1 MGIFDWLFGKSK
13 PSYDNSTAWV
23 EYRDNPSRRRGGR
36 GRSSAK
42 TGRRPVYAPQGAS
55 LGAFLGAPVGGRGKG
70 LKVRGRSVRPNPYA
84 PCDSDEAWG
93 RVPKHLRRPS
103 KYASSRLNLTRGKH
117 AGTMEVI
124 GCGTSQ
130 SRVRKYGGR
139 RDTTFAVRF
148 LEPDMSVDGTRGI
161 RYVPKSWFT
170 GNARRI
176 ERIAKAASSSA
187 PAPKRRKK
195 ARRAKATAQP
205 TRRTTAK
212 RATAK
217 RAAPKRLTAGTRR
230 FATAVRGRAA
240 KALPRGTKRVR
251 GNLCIGPDKKFAS
264 CASLKVRHGGAVV
277 ARRSKGSSKGVL
289 GLSKIRK
296 QYERAVMAGDPLAPV
311 LQRRLIAMTGGRS
324 APAPARKPSKPARR
338 KSRPGRPSARD
349 TSTASLQSRYD
360 AAVASGSPTQYLL
373 RAELMKARPN
383 PFYAV
388 PRGHRF

>member
-1 MGIFDWLFGKSK
+1 MGIFDWLFGKSKSK

-23 EYRDNPSRRRGGR
+23 EYRDNPSRRRGR

-42 TGRRPVYAPQGAS
+42 TGRRPIYAPQGAS

-70 LKVRGRSVRPNPYA
+70 LKVRGRSVRTNPYA

-103 KYASSRLNLTRGKH
+103 KYASAKLHLTRGKY

-130 SRVRKYGGR
+130 SRVLRYGGR
-139 RDTTFAVRF
+139 RDTTFAVQF
-148 LEPDMSVDGTRGI
+148 LEPDMTVDGTRGI

-176 ERIAKAASSSA
+176 ERIAKAAA
-187 PAPKRRKK
+187 AGTPLPKRRKK
-195 ARRAKATAQP
+195 ARRAKASAQP
-205 TRRTTAK
+205 TRR
-212 RATAK
+212 
-217 RAAPKRLTAGTRR
+217 P
-230 FATAVRGRAA
+230 ATAVRGSSA

-251 GNLCIGPDKKFAS
+251 GNLCIGPDKKFAN
-264 CASLKVRHGGAVV
+264 CASLKVRHGGAVAV
-277 ARRSKGSSKGVL
+277 RRGKGSSKGIV
-289 GLSKIRK
+289 GLDKIQK

-311 LQRRLIAMTGGRS
+311 LQRRLIAMTSGRS
-324 APAPARKPSKPARR
+324 VPASKPSKPAPR
-338 KSRPGRPSARD
+338 KARPGLPSERD

>member
-1 MGIFDWLFGKSK
+1 MK
-13 PSYDNSTAWV
+13 
-23 EYRDNPSRRRGGR
+23 
-36 GRSSAK
+36 
-42 TGRRPVYAPQGAS
+42 
-55 LGAFLGAPVGGRGKG
+55 VG
-70 LKVRGRSVRPNPYA
+70 GRSVRSNPYA

-103 KYASSRLNLTRGKH
+103 KYANAKLNLTRGPH

-176 ERIAKAASSSA
+176 ERIAKAAA
-187 PAPKRRKK
+187 AGTPAPKRRKK
-195 ARRAKATAQP
+195 ARRTKALAQP
-205 TRRTTAK
+205 TRRIGVK

-217 RAAPKRLTAGTRR
+217 RTTARRPR

-240 KALPRGTKRVR
+240 KTLPRGTKRVR

-264 CASLKVRHGGAVV
+264 CASLKVRHGGSVA
-277 ARRSKGSSKGVL
+277 ARRGKGSSKGLL

-311 LQRRLIAMTGGRS
+311 LQRRLIAMTSGRKVP
-324 APAPARKPSKPARR
+324 AAAPARKPSKPARR
-338 KSRPGRPSARD
+338 KVSLGRPSERD

-388 PRGHRF
+388 PHGHRF